1 MRSML
6 NGIDTPKGPTMSKTA
21 YTHMTATG
29 EVKTRKS
36 ARTYTHVVVINDNGV
51 HRVTNYAGSEAL
63 ARKTQRRPRLT
74 NRSETETDQ

>member
-1 MRSML
+1 
-6 NGIDTPKGPTMSKTA
+6 MSKTA

-63 ARKTQRRPRLT
+63 ARKTANQPHMQEMYGAYVEAINNGVRA
-74 NRSETETDQ
+74 